1 MKKILCLLLTL
12 SLCLTAS
19 LLPARAENEVQ
30 TYDGWLYTVE
40 NEEVTIRGYVD
51 KSAEELNIPEMIQGM
66 PVTVIGERAFA
77 DGVNFQ
83 EGPPSG
89 FSNYKFTKM
98 TFPSTLKRIEDYA
111 FCGTYLKSIILNEGL
126 EYIGTSAFQ
135 NCRSYRIVFPNT
147 LKYIGDDACR
157 GMTGLLSMNWDAD
170 LDEDDPLSYN
180 LLVIPESVEYL
191 GAGAFENCKFMWY
204 AVVLCPAAS
213 YHLFWGCNNLL
224 AVFFSDLCGK
234 LSPYMFGSYSYDI
247 RIPSQII
254 GYDGTYAEQFAQ
266 DMGVE
271 FISVGRRPGDV
282 DLDNKLT
289 VSDVVALRNL
299 IAADNANDEQQ
310 KVGDLDKDGELTVAD
325 VVAMRQRII
334 RIG

>member
-12 SLCLTAS
+12 ILCLTAS
-19 LLPARAENEVQ
+19 LLPARAENEIQ

-66 PVTVIGERAFA
+66 PVTVIGRRAFA
-77 DGVNFQ
+77 DGVEIQ
-83 EGPPSG
+83 GGEPYG
-89 FSNYKFTKM
+89 FSKYEFTKM

-126 EYIGTSAFQ
+126 EYIGISAFE
-135 NCRSYRIVFPNT
+135 NCRSYRIIFPNT
-147 LKYIGDDACR
+147 LKYIGDFACK
-157 GMTGLLSMNWDAD
+157 GMTGLLSRRWDVD
-170 LDEDDPLSYN
+170 LDEDDPWGYD

-191 GAGAFENCKFMWY
+191 GIGAFENCKFMLY
-204 AVVLCPAAS
+204 AVVLCPVQK
-213 YHLFWGCNNLL
+213 HFLFWGCRELT
-224 AVFFSDLCGK
+224 AVFFSDLCVK
-234 LSPYMFGSYSYDI
+234 FPYVFGQYTVH
-247 RIPSQII
+247 IPSQII

-266 DMGVE
+266 NLGVE

-289 VSDVVALRNL
+289 VSDVVTLRNL